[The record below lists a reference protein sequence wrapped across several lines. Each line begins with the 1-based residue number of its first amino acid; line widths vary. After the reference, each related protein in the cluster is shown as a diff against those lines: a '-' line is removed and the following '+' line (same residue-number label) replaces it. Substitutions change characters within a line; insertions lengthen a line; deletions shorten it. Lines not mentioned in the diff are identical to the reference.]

1 MVDQVHINQMIALCE
16 SYLREVKGYRGGITF
31 NQQIVHP
38 IQRQQIRVQ
47 YQLLSELYSIAK
59 YYYENKNKSTK

>member
-1 MVDQVHINQMIALCE
+1 MIALCE
-16 SYLREVKGYRGGITF
+16 SYLRDVKGYRGGITF
-31 NQQIVHP
+31 NQHIVHP

-59 YYYENKNKSTK
+59 YYYENKKKNS